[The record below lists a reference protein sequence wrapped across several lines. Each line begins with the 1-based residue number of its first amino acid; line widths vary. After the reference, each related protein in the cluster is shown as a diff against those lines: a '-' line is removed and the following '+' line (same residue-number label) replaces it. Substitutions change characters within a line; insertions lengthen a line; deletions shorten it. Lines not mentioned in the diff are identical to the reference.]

1 MFSKREIMLISDI
14 FLNKKLTKYINFK
27 RLNLFKLNLMRYIF
41 TTLILVFLSSCN
53 NDNGFV
59 INGTIDVIDDTK
71 VYILQADQNN
81 QPFIKDSTLVK
92 SNQFSFKGISA
103 TPEISY
109 IQVEGVNGYVLAIL
123 EKGEITADIDKNN
136 ISKSTVFGTV
146 SNDDFVK
153 YKLETKSLV
162 DNMNSIASSAQDAV
176 MNGDVATAKEL
187 EKDYNKKER
196 EVLLYEWDFI
206 IDNLDSY
213 MSALLLE
220 VFMVENKVN
229 KDSIIDVYESFSNR
243 IKVSGVGKNIAS
255 LLSQYEDPIEVGE
268 IAPDFTA
275 PGIDGS
281 NITLSKITETNT
293 VTLLD
298 FWAAWCRPCRVENP
312 NLVRLYK
319 KYNQNGFDIIGVSL
333 DRTKE
338 QWEQAIEDDDLPWTQ
353 VSNLSFWND
362 PVARRYSIRAIPQ
375 SYLIDNT
382 GTVIGKNL
390 RGNDLEERIKFAL
403 SLND

>member
-1 MFSKREIMLISDI
+1 MRNI
-14 FLNKKLTKYINFK
+14 YIV
-27 RLNLFKLNLMRYIF
+27 
-41 TTLILVFLSSCN
+41 LVLSLLSSCN
-53 NDNGFV
+53 NDNSFV

-81 QPFIKDSTLVK
+81 QPFIKDSTSVK
-92 SNQFSFKGISA
+92 SSQFSFKGISA

-123 EKGEITADIDKNN
+123 ETGEITADIDKNN
-136 ISKSTVFGTV
+136 ISKSIVSGTI

-162 DNMNSIASSAQDAV
+162 DNMNSIASSAQDAI
-176 MNGDVATAKEL
+176 MNGDVETAKEL

-281 NITLSKITETNT
+281 NITLSKIT
-293 VTLLD
+293 
-298 FWAAWCRPCRVENP
+298 
-312 NLVRLYK
+312 
-319 KYNQNGFDIIGVSL
+319 
-333 DRTKE
+333 
-338 QWEQAIEDDDLPWTQ
+338 
-353 VSNLSFWND
+353 
-362 PVARRYSIRAIPQ
+362 
-375 SYLIDNT
+375 
-382 GTVIGKNL
+382 
-390 RGNDLEERIKFAL
+390 
-403 SLND
+403 